1 MKKGTNK
8 MNEPD
13 DDLDIIDHLTAG
25 NGLRRMPHPDEGHGR
40 PEVELYALLDEA
52 KRTGRGVMATR
63 DDENN
68 SPDAA

>member
-1 MKKGTNK
+1 

-13 DDLDIIDHLTAG
+13 IDINIIEHRSAG
-25 NGLRRMPHPDEGHGR
+25 YDLRRMPHPDEGHGR
-40 PEVELYALLDEA
+40 PEVELYALLDEV
-52 KRTGRGVMATR
+52 KRTEREVVATR

>member
-1 MKKGTNK
+1 

-13 DDLDIIDHLTAG
+13 DDLDIIDHLTTG
-25 NGLRRMPHPDEGHGR
+25 NGLQRIPHPDEGHGR
-40 PEVELYALLDEA
+40 PEVELYALLDEVQ
-52 KRTGRGVMATR
+52 RSEPGVAPTR